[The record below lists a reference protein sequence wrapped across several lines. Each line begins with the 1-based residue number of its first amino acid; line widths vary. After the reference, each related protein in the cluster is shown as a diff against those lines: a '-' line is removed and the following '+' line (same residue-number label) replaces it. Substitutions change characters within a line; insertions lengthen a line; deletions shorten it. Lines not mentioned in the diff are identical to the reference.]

1 MGRSA
6 KGLLKRVRNRETS
19 LLAISGGCW
28 LQRWWC
34 LLMNREV
41 YHNMPHKSLQALRWT
56 QMNCR
61 YVPVL
66 SNHNFVTSNLWLVHC
81 GYVQVLNFV
90 TWLDL
95 QKGTQVGEDGWWHGA
110 FNNSTGQAGQQTGEG
125 GGRQGGGE
133 GRDLIESLFIIVDIQ
148 VREEIFCSHK
158 ADPVM
163 RPWDPKPYWVMI
175 QSCNQHQK
183 HKFYISGG
191 NRSGMVRDATKVKL
205 LAPIPHFL
213 ISNRQT

>member
-19 LLAISGGCW
+19 LSEISGGCW
-28 LQRWWC
+28 LQRRWC

-61 YVPVL
+61 YAPVL

-90 TWLDL
+90 TGDL
-95 QKGTQVGEDGWWHGA
+95 QKGTLVGEDGWWHGA
-110 FNNSTGQAGQQTGEG
+110 FNNSTGQAGQQAGEG

-133 GRDLIESLFIIVDIQ
+133 IWSSPYLSLIFRWGRRFS
-148 VREEIFCSHK
+148 
-158 ADPVM
+158 A
-163 RPWDPKPYWVMI
+163 
-175 QSCNQHQK
+175 
-183 HKFYISGG
+183 
-191 NRSGMVRDATKVKL
+191 ATK
-205 LAPIPHFL
+205 L
-213 ISNRQT
+213 ILSWDRGIQNHIGWWSNPETNIKNINFISQVETDLEWLGMLQK